1 MLTGIWG
8 MPSCLSMWIFIMSPL
23 LGIRCD
29 IQMTQSPSSMSVS
42 LGERVSITCRA
53 SQGTSSYLSWLQQ
66 KPGKSPKT
74 LISYATNLEDRVPSW
89 FSGSWSGAD
98 YSLTISNLE
107 SDDAGI
113 YFCQQA
119 KESPPTVI
127 EAIT

>member
-23 LGIRCD
+23 LGTRCD

-53 SQGTSSYLSWLQQ
+53 SQGISSYLSWLQQ

-74 LISYATNLEDRVPSW
+74 LISYATNLEDGITSW
-89 FSGSWSGAD
+89 FSSSGSGAD
-98 YSLTISNLE
+98 YSLTISSLE
-107 SDDAGI
+107 SEDCKI
-113 YFCQQA
+113 TI
-119 KESPPTVI
+119 TVYNMFSFLPQ
-127 EAIT
+127 

>member
-1 MLTGIWG
+1 
-8 MPSCLSMWIFIMSPL
+8 MSPL
-23 LGIRCD
+23 LGARCD

-42 LGERVSITCRA
+42 LGETVSITCRA

-107 SDDAGI
+107 SEDFTDYYCVQYAQ
-113 YFCQQA
+113 F
-119 KESPPTVI
+119 PPTVI
-127 EAIT
+127 QVIT